1 KTMKAKLIKILYSE
15 KMATL
20 PDEFD
25 TVLEFL
31 SCKYPDVIKWGYTFE
46 DFKAKIEARFKISV
60 KRIAY
65 IRDIKSEEKLSEIFK
80 KPEDLDNAVFII
92 NPKQ

>member
-1 KTMKAKLIKILYSE
+1 
-15 KMATL
+15 
-20 PDEFD
+20 
-25 TVLEFL
+25 
-31 SCKYPDVIKWGYTFE
+31 WGYTFE
-46 DFKAKIEARFKISV
+46 DFKAKIEARFKIPV

-65 IRDIKSEEKLSEIFK
+65 IRDIKPEEKLSEIFK

>member
-1 KTMKAKLIKILYSE
+1 
-15 KMATL
+15 MATL
-20 PDEFD
+20 SDEFD
-25 TVLEFL
+25 TVLEFP
-31 SCKYPDVIKWGYTFE
+31 SHKYPDVIKLSYTFK
-46 DFKAKIEARFKISV
+46 DFKAKIEACFKIPV

-65 IRDIKSEEKLSEIFK
+65 IRDIKLEEKLSEIFK

>member
-20 PDEFD
+20 SDEFD
-25 TVLEFL
+25 TVLEF
-31 SCKYPDVIKWGYTFE
+31 SSRKYPDIIK
-46 DFKAKIEARFKISV
+46 
-60 KRIAY
+60 IAY
-65 IRDIKSEEKLSEIFK
+65 IRDIKSKEKLSEIFK